1 MDKDGWTVERVKQ
14 LVDLWEKGH
23 SASSVAHLIGG
34 RISRNAVIGKVHRM
48 GLPRRRD
55 KNHFGTISKVRQ
67 RKAKR
72 PPPPPRKVAKPRI
85 TWRGVPY
92 DPYEPKPE
100 TLTAT
105 KTIKDL
111 AANDCRWPIGDPQEK
126 PFGYCGREKSPGLPY
141 CVCHAR
147 IAFTE
152 RGNPEFHATRKTFG
166 ESATASLKEFGE
178 FVK

>member
-1 MDKDGWTVERVKQ
+1 MDKNWTKEREERLVE
-14 LVDLWEKGH
+14 LWNKGN
-23 SASSVAHLIGG
+23 SASVVARLLGG

-48 GLPRRRD
+48 GLPRRRTRA
-55 KNHFGTISKVRQ
+55 HFKSVAPKRQ
-67 RKAKR
+67 RKPTR
-72 PPPPPRKVAKPRI
+72 PVNKISKPKI